1 MSQIDQRSALQRLL
15 LLGVLST
22 LLLFFLSSMARGKH
36 IPPFQGQLLCGSVA
50 SAVIVL
56 SLRVFARGGLWHRV
70 LAGLL
75 LLLPAFV
82 MWDIFKYGLPWE

>member
-1 MSQIDQRSALQRLL
+1 MTQIVQRSAVQRLL
-15 LLGVLST
+15 LLAVLSA
-22 LLLFFLSSMARGKH
+22 LLLFFLPSMARGKH
-36 IPPFQGQLLCGSVA
+36 IPHYQGQLLCGSVA

-56 SLRVFARGGLWHRV
+56 SLRVFARGGLWQRV

-82 MWDIFKYGLPWE
+82 MWDIFKYGLPWK